1 MAELTGVRLTLYGKL
16 QYFDANGISLSTGD
30 RVLVETDDG
39 EREGVVAIAPSQLL
53 HSDLRGHLNPVIRKL
68 DAP

>member
-1 MAELTGVRLTLYGKL
+1 MTEMTGVRLTLYGKL
-16 QYFDANGISLSTGD
+16 QYFDSNGISLSVGE
-30 RVLVETDDG
+30 RVLVETDEG

>member
-16 QYFDANGISLSTGD
+16 QYFDANGISLSVGD

-39 EREGVVAIAPSQLL
+39 EREGVVAIAPSQML
-53 HSDLRGHLNPVIRKL
+53 HSDLRGPLNPVIRKI

>member
-16 QYFDANGISLSTGD
+16 QYFDANGVSLSVGD

-53 HSDLRGHLNPVIRKL
+53 HSDLRGHLNPVIRKI

>member
-16 QYFDANGISLSTGD
+16 RYFDANGISLSAGD

-39 EREGVVAIAPSQLL
+39 EREGVVAIAPAQLL

>member
-16 QYFDANGISLSTGD
+16 QYFDANGISLSAGD

-53 HSDLRGHLNPVIRKL
+53 HSDLRGHLNPIIRKL
-68 DAP
+68 DEP

>member
-1 MAELTGVRLTLYGKL
+1 MAELTGVRLTTYGKL
-16 QYFDANGISLSTGD
+16 QYFDVNGISLSAGD

-53 HSDLRGHLNPVIRKL
+53 HSDLRGPLNLVIRKL